1 MNPLT
6 LEWVDKAE
14 GDIHT
19 AKREYRTA
27 LSLISACMLPSVF
40 QRQACPF

>member
-14 GDIHT
+14 GDYVT
-19 AKREYRTA
+19 ATREYRA
-27 LSLISACMLPSVF
+27 RISSNSVI
-40 QRQACPF
+40 QVNRQTGSKQERH